1 VNLARKRGKRRLS
14 IESMRLPL
22 VALIDVVLFLLFY
35 FMVAASIDGGESQ
48 LPMTIATRQARGAGS
63 SMQAQIVDV
72 RSFGSSAMYVVG
84 DRSVTTQE
92 ELRKVISGLST
103 DVGIIIR
110 VEGEV
115 SVEAAAMAVQAA
127 TDAGFTQIS
136 YVAGK

>member
-1 VNLARKRGKRRLS
+1 
-14 IESMRLPL
+14 
-22 VALIDVVLFLLFY
+22 
-35 FMVAASIDGGESQ
+35 
-48 LPMTIATRQARGAGS
+48 
-63 SMQAQIVDV
+63 
-72 RSFGSSAMYVVG
+72 
-84 DRSVTTQE
+84 
-92 ELRKVISGLST
+92 VISGLST